1 MEQEFMKLATKKYI
15 QSREEKNI
23 KERDKLY
30 DQVDICRQFAR
41 FSESYGERALKE
53 FFEEISKNVKEDK

>member
-41 FSESYGERALKE
+41 FSESHGERALKE
-53 FFEEISKNVKEDK
+53 FFKEISNNVKEEK